1 MSNLFDLSG
10 RNAMIFGGAGGLG
23 KLIAKAY
30 AEAGANVAI
39 ASRGEEKLKAACE
52 ELKAETGKEF
62 RYYVCDATDETA
74 VEETARRANAEMG
87 PVTILVNSQGINKK
101 LPVLEFPVAEFN
113 NVMNANVTSVLI
125 TAKHFGK
132 YMKEAGYGKI
142 VNVTSV
148 RGKIAT
154 KGPGNA
160 AYCASK
166 GAEDMLTKV
175 LAAEFGPYGVT
186 VNGFGPNIM
195 KTPMMGKVF
204 EMRAK
209 EAGITV
215 DAPGRESASAPHVR
229 PGGLRGDCTVP
240 GRPRL
245 RLHDRQHPVPRR
257 RPDRHWLNVCAMNEV
272 VVIDACRTAV
282 GSMGGSLKPLSAY
295 DMAVAVLKGTLSRS
309 GVAPD
314 VIDEVILGHCRQTS
328 DEPNIARLAALEAG
342 IPEDVPAYTVM
353 RQCASGMTAVQN
365 GAMSIQCGLNQA
377 VIAGGT
383 ESMSNAVFYICRG
396 GDAGGASG

>member
-62 RYYVCDATDETA
+62 RYYVCDATDENA

-215 DAPGRESASAPHVR
+215 DEYLKRQGENLP
-229 PGGLRGDCTVP
+229 LRRMSDPEDC
-240 GRPRL
+240 
-245 RLHDRQHPVPRR
+245 
-257 RPDRHWLNVCAMNEV
+257 V
-272 VVIDACRTAV
+272 V
-282 GSMGGSLKPLSAY
+282 SPFPLS
-295 DMAVAVLKGTLSRS
+295 
-309 GVAPD
+309 
-314 VIDEVILGHCRQTS
+314 IFEI
-328 DEPNIARLAALEAG
+328 
-342 IPEDVPAYTVM
+342 
-353 RQCASGMTAVQN
+353 
-365 GAMSIQCGLNQA
+365 
-377 VIAGGT
+377 
-383 ESMSNAVFYICRG
+383 
-396 GDAGGASG
+396 